1 MAEGKWEMTRNRLV
15 SLLTLISVR
24 MCVYGQLPA
33 PMAHIPSDSAHLAV
47 VNSTETADLAGL
59 VLTEL
64 SGNPEIRLIERSD
77 LARIGDELRL
87 QQLAG
92 GDAVALGRLIGA
104 DGVLYLDKGPNGIH
118 VRFTAVGLGYTLFD
132 DQIGSDTD
140 LPQLAKS
147 IAHRIAS
154 YVPKLHLDP
163 GKALPLSVLNLRADV
178 ATPEST
184 ALERKLTLLLESR
197 LASLPEY
204 VVVERR
210 HAWSLGFERS
220 LATAPPLLL
229 QGACVVDGTLSLP
242 TKNQG
247 DVVIHMRLRSP
258 ENRRTSLEVRGPV
271 NDLNRLVESMTAEI
285 RKATGK
291 TSKPAIWDSKK
302 EAREYLMEGL
312 WGWQHDADD
321 AALEA
326 LDSAELLG
334 EKATDL
340 IPLRIG
346 ALCRRAS
353 QSLAPTKRNSPQA
366 TPPGS
371 SAWDQIIDDTL
382 RAIAD
387 AARYESNNMEPQ
399 LQILTWQRHPAVRT
413 DQIKETL
420 ANFASELLVH
430 LDAQNSSRADE
441 LRQELRKI
449 TGYDP
454 LNGKLGRADY
464 SKPLNVLTDPR
475 AQWDITLAEQLAYYH
490 LLSTL
495 PHQYLPP
502 GLLTGQG
509 KDFCNRF
516 LKTPDEQR
524 QAFRQFL
531 QRLKSDPNGRLAYDL
546 ILSCS
551 EDGTVADAAYTDY
564 WREMWKR
571 RESLVTQKVQVQEWT
586 SARPVPEKRR
596 REHAKEMIPLLHYYL
611 THVNN
616 DRYWEYSWE
625 TMWQPE
631 QWSEAEATAIWADF
645 LDFQQRANSD
655 NLARGYGH
663 LDLSKFEVPFQ
674 KMFPRITATNAPNR
688 APEPLIIH
696 RLWHPWLVS
705 GTPDR
710 PAHAVQV
717 QEAGDALWLTAW
729 FYGPETENVA
739 LFKISLPDFKAERI
753 SLAEKETMY
762 NPRLSAG
769 SKAIYL
775 DCQPRSKPSPQR
787 WLGRFDLKTQ
797 TWKTRTM
804 DLAYR
809 ECFVVNDTVYL
820 GLDGGIGRLD
830 WDTGEVAL
838 LASSRRRPARNQFD
852 DCDDYRIINIFSGP
866 GCKSCVTMFEG
877 TYYIQDQPGNW
888 PEVFD
893 STWGMESITE
903 RGKTLVYSRAGE
915 AVLLDPARV
924 EPEYL
929 MAADQPRYRKTAKIN
944 QDSVKQMTPWAER
957 TRWDPVS
964 GIGLDGHAA
973 VNADSLFL
981 LLEPGNGRKSYEML
995 CYDKDHGRTPRH
1007 IPLQFVLDPG
1017 TRAALVPIYKGK
1029 NGDSSSMDSIEQ
1041 PRVQSNAH
1049 IIAAKDGIC
1058 LTGGNAGVWFIPYS
1072 DMDTYLKTHATEKSG
1087 LAPET
1092 IPLVKIP
1099 PREDDA
1105 ESQVIGDM
1113 IDPAKAEDSF
1123 R

>member
-1 MAEGKWEMTRNRLV
+1 MTRNRLV
-15 SLLTLISVR
+15 SLLALISVR
-24 MCVYGQLPA
+24 MCVLGQMPA
-33 PMAHIPSDSAHLAV
+33 PTAHLPSGSAHLAV

-64 SGNPEIRLIERSD
+64 SVNPDIRLIERSD

-104 DGVLYLDKGPNGIH
+104 DGLLYLDKGPNGIQA
-118 VRFTAVGLGYTLFD
+118 RFTAVGLGYALFD

-163 GKALPLSVLNLRADV
+163 GKAIPLSVLNLRADV

-184 ALERKLTLLLESR
+184 ALERKLTLLLESM

-204 VVVERR
+204 VVLERR

-229 QGACVVDGTLSLP
+229 RGACVVDGTLSLP
-242 TKNQG
+242 TQNQG
-247 DVVIHMRLRSP
+247 EVIIHLRLRSP
-258 ENRRTSLEVRGPV
+258 ENRLTSLEVRGPV
-271 NDLNRLVESMTAEI
+271 NDLNRLVESMAAEI
-285 RKATGK
+285 RKSTGE
-291 TSKPAIWDSKK
+291 TSQPAAWDSKK

-334 EKATDL
+334 GKAPDL
-340 IPLRIG
+340 VPLRIG

-353 QSLAPTKRNSPQA
+353 HSFAPTKGNSPQPI
-366 TPPGS
+366 PPGS
-371 SAWDQIIDDTL
+371 SGWDQIIDDTL

-387 AARYESNNMEPQ
+387 AARYDSEKLEPQ
-399 LQILTWQRHPAVRT
+399 LQFLTWQWHPVVRT

-420 ANFASELLVH
+420 TNFSSELLLH

-441 LRQELRKI
+441 LRQALRKV

-475 AQWDITLAEQLAYYH
+475 GQWDITLAEQLAYYH
-490 LLSTL
+490 LLATL

-551 EDGTVADAAYTDY
+551 TDETVADAAYTDY

-571 RESLVTQKVQVQEWT
+571 REALVTQKVQVQEWT

-596 REHAKEMIPLLHYYL
+596 REHAKDMIPLLRYYL

-616 DRYWEYSWE
+616 YRYWEYSWE

-631 QWSEAEATAIWADF
+631 QWSEAEAAAIWADF
-645 LDFQQRANSD
+645 LSFQQRANSD
-655 NLARGYGH
+655 HLARGHGP
-663 LDLSKFEVPFQ
+663 LDISEIEAPFQ
-674 KMFPRITATNAPNR
+674 KKFPRFAATNAPDR
-688 APEPLIIH
+688 APGALIVH
-696 RLWHPWLVS
+696 RLWHPWLVP

-710 PAHAVQV
+710 PANAVHV
-717 QEAGDALWLTAW
+717 REVGNELWLTAW
-729 FYGPETENVA
+729 FYGPETGNVA
-739 LFKISLPDFKAERI
+739 LFKIGLPGFNAERI
-753 SLAEKETMY
+753 TLPAKVTMY
-762 NPRLSAG
+762 DPLLSAG

-775 DCQPRSKPSPQR
+775 GYQTASKPAPQH

-797 TWKTRTM
+797 TWKIRTM
-804 DLAYR
+804 DLPYR
-809 ECFVVNDTVYL
+809 KWFVVNDTVYL

-830 WDTGEVAL
+830 WDTGGVTL

-852 DCDDYRIINIFSGP
+852 DCKDYQINNIFAGLGGKP
-866 GCKSCVTMFEG
+866 CVTMFEG
-877 TYYIQDQPGNW
+877 TFYIQDEPGIW

-893 STWGMESITE
+893 STLEMVSVTE
-903 RGKTLVYSRAGE
+903 QDTTLVYSREGE
-915 AVLLDPARV
+915 AVLLDPARM

-929 MAADQPRYRKTAKIN
+929 MAADQPRHRKMAKIN
-944 QDSVKQMTPWAER
+944 QASVKQITPWAER

-981 LLEPGNGRKSYEML
+981 LLEPGRGRKSYELL
-995 CYDKDHGRTPRH
+995 CYDKGHGRTPRH
-1007 IPLQFVLDPG
+1007 IPLQFVLDSE
-1017 TRAALVPIYKGK
+1017 TRAALVPIFEDKI
-1029 NGDSSSMDSIEQ
+1029 GDSSSKASLEQ
-1041 PRVQSNAH
+1041 PRVSH
-1049 IIAAKDGIC
+1049 LIAAKDGIC

-1072 DMDTYLKTHATEKSG
+1072 DMDAYLKTHATEKTG
-1087 LAPET
+1087 LAPKI

-1105 ESQVIGDM
+1105 QSQVIGDM